1 MKQLNELIDTKES
14 GWILIKSWLETAKN
28 QFEMLPNNINRAES
42 ELLSIQVTTRSSM
55 GAMIYETGGLLIDHG
70 WLRVLGSGSKRLDRG
85 IHEWNIGKTI
95 TQQHKQPDYLL
106 IADDILG
113 GYFSINCGGLGEN
126 LGDIYYLAPDCLRWE
141 NLEIGYSDFLN
152 WCLNGDLDQ
161 FYGSLRWHNW
171 KTDIQELTGNQ
182 VFSFYPFLWTLEGKN
197 IDELSKKAISIEEN
211 FWLLD
216 TIINEMKNLD

>member
-113 GYFSINCGGLGEN
+113 GYFSINCGGLGES

-152 WCLNGDLDQ
+152 WCINGDLDQ
-161 FYGSLRWHNW
+161 FYGSLRWNNW

>member
-28 QFEMLPNNINRAES
+28 QFEMLPNNTNRAES

-55 GAMIYETGGLLIDHG
+55 GAL
-70 WLRVLGSGSKRLDRG
+70 SCPRLF
-85 IHEWNIGKTI
+85 K
-95 TQQHKQPDYLL
+95 
-106 IADDILG
+106 
-113 GYFSINCGGLGEN
+113 
-126 LGDIYYLAPDCLRWE
+126 WE
-141 NLEIGYSDFLN
+141 NLEIGYLDFLN
-152 WCLNGDLDQ
+152 WCLNGDIDQ
-161 FYGSLRWHNW
+161 FYGSLRWNNW

-182 VFSFYPFLWTLEGKN
+182 VFSFNPFLWTLEGKN

-216 TIINEMKNLD
+216 TIINKIKNLD

>member
-28 QFEMLPNNINRAES
+28 QFEVLPNNINRAEN
-42 ELLSIQVTTRSSM
+42 ELLSNQVPTHSTM
-55 GAMIYETGGLLIDHG
+55 GAMIYETSGLLIDHG
-70 WLRVLGSGSKRLDRG
+70 WLRALGSGCKKLDRG

-113 GYFSINCGGLGEN
+113 GYFSINGGGLGES

-161 FYGSLRWHNW
+161 FYGSLRWNNW

-216 TIINEMKNLD
+216 TIINEIKNLD